1 MKMKKILII
10 FAHPAIARSR
20 INAAMRGAVEDLHGV
35 AFHDLYAAY
44 PDFLID
50 VGHEQKL
57 CLAHDVIIFQHPL
70 YWYSTPAILKEWLD
84 LVLQYGWAYGV
95 NGKAL
100 EGKYFLQALTA
111 GGDSD
116 SYRKHGLNTFTIGE
130 LTAPYRA
137 TANTC
142 RMEWLPPFTVLGMHR
157 GMSEAKIGSHA
168 AAYRRVVTALRDD
181 TLDIQKAKQHEY
193 LNSNLDLT
201 IRNI

>member
-1 MKMKKILII
+1 MKKILII
-10 FAHPAIARSR
+10 FAHPAIARSK
-20 INAAMRGAVEDLHGV
+20 INAAMRGAVEDLGGV
-35 AFHDLYAAY
+35 TFHDLYAIY

-50 VGHEQKL
+50 VADEQKL
-57 CLAHDVIIFQHPL
+57 CQAHDVIIFQHPL

-95 NGKAL
+95 KGRAL
-100 EGKYFLQALTA
+100 EGKYFFQALTA
-111 GGDSD
+111 GGDTD
-116 SYRKHGLNTFTIGE
+116 SYRKNGLNTFTIGE

-157 GMSEAKIGSHA
+157 GMSDEEINRHA
-168 AAYRRVVTALRDD
+168 EEYRRVVTALRDGTFD
-181 TLDIQKAKQHEY
+181 MQKAKQNEY

-201 IRNI
+201 IRKV